1 MNILLHTMPHSMRTF
16 FSRTI
21 GTEKLRMP
29 FFIFFTLLLSGFG
42 FFSVAKEDFSGKNI
56 FHDADQDGLTDEEER
71 LYGTDPR
78 NSDTDGDGYS
88 DGAEVRSGYDPLKA
102 SPGDKI
108 LPSGKERIAINT
120 SEESEDASSLSQEET
135 PSAGQGGFE
144 EDETNNLTS
153 QVSSEI
159 AEILESS
166 SESGELSISIQEMQE
181 RLQKLLDTRGGDDI
195 VLPEVSDDEVRIQ
208 KIDCEK
214 LSREDCADKTKEE
227 TLSYLTKVSYI
238 MASHAPEVL
247 SEPEDLE
254 KLATTLI
261 SGVMGSIEDGN
272 TSYLDTLTEK
282 GDRAL
287 EELNAIDVPENMV
300 PSHKQAI
307 QLFLYSKSLQKEIGS
322 FESDPLAGAVTL
334 SKMQGLLGLVS
345 KFVRQV
351 DSDMKEI
358 GIEEIPVE
366 I

>member
-1 MNILLHTMPHSMRTF
+1 MRMF

-21 GTEKLRMP
+21 GTEKLRTP
-29 FFIFFTLLLSGFG
+29 LFIFSILLLFG
-42 FFSVAKEDFSGKNI
+42 FAFFSDAKEDFSGKNI
-56 FHDADQDGLTDEEER
+56 FQDSDQDGLTDEEER
-71 LYGTDPR
+71 LYGTDPKS
-78 NSDTDGDGYS
+78 SDTDGDGYS

-108 LPSGKERIAINT
+108 LSSGKEHIATNA
-120 SEESEDASSLSQEET
+120 SEQSEDVSSQPQEKT
-135 PSAGQGGFE
+135 ALTSQGGFD
-144 EDETNNLTS
+144 EDQTDNLTS

-159 AEILESS
+159 AKILESS
-166 SESGELSISIQEMQE
+166 SENGEISVSIQDMQE

-195 VLPEVSDDEVRIQ
+195 VLPEVSDDEIQIQ

-214 LSREDCADKTKEE
+214 RSKEECVAKTKEE

-247 SEPEDLE
+247 SEPEDME
-254 KLATTLI
+254 KLATNLI

-272 TSYLDTLTEK
+272 TSYLDALTEK

-300 PSHKQAI
+300 PSHKQAT
-307 QLFLYSKSLQKEIGS
+307 QLFLYSKSLQEEIGS

-334 SKMQGLLGLVS
+334 SKIQGLLGLVS